1 MSSVV
6 VKATVERAGIIN
18 KDINTIKG
26 KSHILYEAN
35 RNGKIS

>member
-6 VKATVERAGIIN
+6 VKATAERAGIIN
-18 KDINTIKG
+18 KDISTIKG
-26 KSHILYEAN
+26 KAHILYEAI